1 MSTHVTIMSVMT
13 IKKNSSHGFY
23 ILYKNVVKQLM
34 GLTVHRNE
42 KGNTIA
48 TSSLSDNTKL
58 ELPKTNVLPFPNEHE
73 VNPPGSDCCVL

>member
-1 MSTHVTIMSVMT
+1 MDS
-13 IKKNSSHGFY
+13 
-23 ILYKNVVKQLM
+23 ILYYIKNVVKQLM

-48 TSSLSDNTKL
+48 TSSLSDKTKL

>member
-1 MSTHVTIMSVMT
+1 MLST
-13 IKKNSSHGFY
+13 IKQK
-23 ILYKNVVKQLM
+23 KM

-58 ELPKTNVLPFPNEHE
+58 ELPKTNVLPFPKEHE
-73 VNPPGSDCCVL
+73 VNPPGSDGCVLWYSFKHNLKAVEHVGQPKEEFYF